1 MIGTK
6 MVIAGVL
13 AFAASF
19 GLIASMA
26 PAVPDD
32 LTDPRMAAAHAAECA
47 GFPPHIVLLIKKYYK
62 PDGEVQLENLPP
74 SYEVKKVQLHV
85 TYGGCRSEEVGPFPT
100 TSLLMLRA
108 SAFVDRDDT
117 TPGSLP
123 FYVIA
128 RVGGSGADPIFA
140 AIRLPS
146 PEIAVAPA
154 LTPSGTAT

>member
-26 PAVPDD
+26 PAAPDD
-32 LTDPRMAAAHAAECA
+32 LTDPRLAAAHAAECA
-47 GFPPHIVLLIKKYYK
+47 NFPPHMVLLIKKYYN

-85 TYGGCRSEEVGPFPT
+85 TYGGCKSEEMGPFPAA
-100 TSLLMLRA
+100 SLLMPHA
-108 SAFVDRDDT
+108 SAFLDRDDT
-117 TPGSLP
+117 TPGALP

-140 AIRLPS
+140 AMRLPS

-154 LTPSGTAT
+154 PAPSGTVT